1 MRLTL
6 NRKRELAK
14 QYYGFNKGIYWW
26 WWLRIAFVIGSFSL
40 LTYPEQLHIMYNIN
54 MTDISLSVWLVCLIC
69 ECFFGYGI
77 YSASDLGYTF
87 IFIFLVLQA
96 LFGFILDV
104 IVLFDYL
111 DSFQIISYLIGNF
124 IARVFYC
131 IINLYYFH
139 NRKIIFKIF
148 NENGDNVDDIPKMET
163 VNNGSSLNYEPP
175 VEYPEH
181 KKYINSLSAIFM
193 IISVIVSVLLVISC
207 VYSYT
212 KYKENKYLSE
222 RVAYLQEDGLYRS
235 NNDDKYQNLMSY
247 LKNYDSKNSGMNFSV
262 TKDVLYLECGNT
274 YTGIF
279 TYWGD
284 IPFTA
289 HLDNGN
295 LSFDWNNNKND
306 LGAYYFTIKALH
318 SGCTTLTIS
327 QDEEPNATTTMLII
341 IE

>member
-6 NRKRELAK
+6 NKKYELAK
-14 QYYGFNKGIYWW
+14 TYYGFKKGITWW
-26 WWLRIAFVIGSFSL
+26 WWLRIVFVIGSLSAIL
-40 LTYPEQLHIMYNIN
+40 YPMQILSYTTMSE
-54 MTDISLSVWLVCLIC
+54 ISLSLWLLYLAVWG
-69 ECFFGYGI
+69 FWGYGI
-77 YSASDLGYTF
+77 YSSSDLGYY
-87 IFIFLVLQA
+87 
-96 LFGFILDV
+96 FILISQISQTPIV
-104 IVLFDYL
+104 ILLTESTIYNATS
-111 DSFQIISYLIGNF
+111 SFHINSTLIGGWIGQF
-124 IARVFYC
+124 ITC
-131 IINLYYFH
+131 CINLYYFH

-148 NENGDNVDDIPKMET
+148 NEDGDNVDDIPKMDT

-212 KYKENKYLSE
+212 KYK
-222 RVAYLQEDGLYRS
+222 D
-235 NNDDKYQNLMSY
+235 LMSY

-262 TKDVLYLECGNT
+262 TKDVLYLKCGDT

-279 TYWGD
+279 TYYGD

-295 LSFDWNNNKND
+295 ISFDWNNNKND

>member
-6 NRKRELAK
+6 NKKYELAK
-14 QYYGFNKGIYWW
+14 TYYGFKKGIAWW
-26 WWLRIAFVIGSFSL
+26 WWLRIAFVIGSSGAIL
-40 LTYPEQLHIMYNIN
+40 YPMQILSYTTMSE
-54 MTDISLSVWLVCLIC
+54 ISLSLWLLYLAVWG
-69 ECFFGYGI
+69 FWGYGI
-77 YSASDLGYTF
+77 YSSSDLGYY
-87 IFIFLVLQA
+87 
-96 LFGFILDV
+96 FILISQISQTPIV
-104 IVLFDYL
+104 ILLTESTIYNATS
-111 DSFQIISYLIGNF
+111 SFHINSTLIGGWIGQF
-124 IARVFYC
+124 ITC
-131 IINLYYFH
+131 CINLYYFH

-148 NENGDNVDDIPKMET
+148 NEDGDNVDDIPKMDT

-222 RVAYLQEDGLYRS
+222 RVAYLQEDSLYRS
-235 NNDDKYQNLMSY
+235 NNDDKYQDLMSY

-262 TKDVLYLECGNT
+262 TKDVLYLKCGET

-306 LGAYYFTIKALH
+306 IGAYYFTIKALH

-327 QDEEPNATTTMLII
+327 QDDEPNATTTMLII

>member
-6 NRKRELAK
+6 NKKYELAK
-14 QYYGFNKGIYWW
+14 KYYGFRKGIAWW
-26 WWLRIAFVIGSFSL
+26 WWLRIALVIDTVSL
-40 LTYPEQLHIMYNIN
+40 LTYPAQLHIMYNIS
-54 MTDISLSVWLVCLIC
+54 MSDIALSVWLLCLIC
-69 ECFFGYGI
+69 DCFLGYGI
-77 YSASDLGYTF
+77 YFASDLGYTF
-87 IFIFLVLQA
+87 ILIFLVLQA
-96 LFGFILDV
+96 LFGFLLNV
-104 IVLFDYL
+104 FVLFDYL
-111 DSFQIISYLIGNF
+111 GTLQVTSYLIGNS
-124 IARVFYC
+124 ITRIFYC
-131 IINLYYFH
+131 GINLYYFH

-148 NENGDNVDDIPKMET
+148 NENGDNTDDIPKMEALDNEP
-163 VNNGSSLNYEPP
+163 VFYEPSM
-175 VEYPEH
+175 EYPEH
-181 KKYINSLSAIFM
+181 KKYINSLSITFM
-193 IISVIVSVLLVISC
+193 IISGIVSVLLVISC

-222 RVAYLQEDGLYRS
+222 RVAYLQEDGLYRA
-235 NNDDKYQNLMSY
+235 NNEDKYQSLISY

-262 TKDVLYLECGNT
+262 TKDVLYLKCGDT

-295 LSFDWNNNKND
+295 ISFDWTNNKND